1 MLKTKTLVGLDI
13 LRFFMALI
21 MVIFHIPSVLTIQFF
36 KFNGW
41 YATSTFFILSGFI
54 LTYVYQNR
62 ILKNDFS
69 NSEFLIKRLA
79 TLYPIHILT
88 LAFYILQ
95 LPYSHFIKQK
105 PLFPIEVS
113 YQQLPN
119 TPPLPSTDS
128 YILQF
133 SDYFQYIVESL
144 LLVHAWDWRYLLM
157 NGPSWSISAL
167 LFFYCIFSFLVKK
180 ISKIKHIELFTFI
193 LWLAILTLPIYLIIT
208 ENFANETIGLL
219 HRNPLLLTPSFI
231 AGICLFYLSIK
242 HKAFINKHRWAL
254 GIIGLSGFYI
264 CFKLVQYNPYQTF
277 YLTHNGLFLLMQMAL
292 IASFMNF
299 EVKTI
304 KIASLCQKLGRTS
317 LTIYMCHFPAMVI
330 FFKLIGFQPND
341 ENPLNHTQLVVFLT
355 ILVVISYLLQ
365 TYIFTPLQRYL
376 SKKLI
381 KVRAVNHYQPTQS
394 NSL

>member
-1 MLKTKTLVGLDI
+1 MIKTKTLVGLDI

-21 MVIFHIPSVLTIQFF
+21 MVLFHIPSALTSQLF

-62 ILKNDFS
+62 ILNNDFS
-69 NSEFLIKRLA
+69 NSDFLIKRLA
-79 TLYPIHILT
+79 TLYPLHIVT
-88 LAFYILQ
+88 LAFYILL
-95 LPYSHFIKQK
+95 LPYSYIIKQK
-105 PLFPIEVS
+105 SIFPMEIP
-113 YQQLPN
+113 YQQIPN
-119 TPPLPSTDS
+119 TSPLSSTDV

-167 LFFYCIFSFLVKK
+167 LFFYCLFSFLVKK

-193 LWLAILTLPIYLIIT
+193 LWLLILTLPTYLIIT
-208 ENFANETIGLL
+208 ENFSNETIGLL
-219 HRNPLLLTPSFI
+219 HRNPLLRTAPFI
-231 AGICLFYLSIK
+231 GGICLFYLSVK
-242 HKAFINKHRWAL
+242 HKVFIKKYQWAL
-254 GIIGLSGFYI
+254 RLIGLSGFYI

-292 IASFMNF
+292 IVSFINL
-299 EVKTI
+299 EVKNI
-304 KIASLCQKLGRTS
+304 NIASLWQKLGRTS

-330 FFKLIGFQPND
+330 FFKLTGLQPND
-341 ENPLNHTQLVVFLT
+341 KNPLNHSQIIIFL
-355 ILVVISYLLQ
+355 IVLVVISYLLQ
-365 TYIFTPLQRYL
+365 NYIFTPLQRYL
-376 SKKLI
+376 IKKLI
-381 KVRAVNHYQPTQS
+381 KVRAINHYHPTQS